1 MFPLT
6 LARSLKMPVL
16 KSVELPTGV
25 TLQYAE
31 QGDPDGTP
39 LVFLHGYTDSWRSF
53 ESVLPYLPRTVHAF
67 ALTQRGHGDSD
78 RPASDYSLRDFAAD
92 VAAFLDAV
100 GLGSAIIA
108 GTSMGASVAQRFA
121 IDYPARVRALV
132 LMAAFA
138 AYRGNPVVE
147 EFWETGVSTFEDP
160 IDPDFAREFQAST
173 LAHPIDADY
182 FETIVQ
188 ESLKFPTRIW
198 RDAFRSFLDED
209 FPDELTKIAAPT
221 LLIWGDQDAFVP
233 FSDQEMMINAI
244 SDSRLMIYRGTGHA
258 LHWEEPQRFAADLMR
273 YVQQVTETVYLAA
286 D

>member
-1 MFPLT
+1 MLPLT
-6 LARSLKMPVL
+6 LARSLKMPVP

-25 TLQYAE
+25 TLQYVE
-31 QGDPDGTP
+31 QGDPGGTP
-39 LVFLHGYTDSWRSF
+39 IVFLHGYTDSWRSF
-53 ESVLPYLPRTVHAF
+53 EFVLPYLPSAVHAF

-78 RPASDYSLRDFAAD
+78 RPLTNYSIREFAAD
-92 VAAFLDAV
+92 VAAFMDAV

-147 EFWETGVSTFEDP
+147 DFWETGVSTLEDP
-160 IDPDFAREFQAST
+160 IDPDFARDFQAST
-173 LAHPIDADY
+173 LAHPIDGDY

-188 ESLKFPTRIW
+188 ESLKVPARIW

-209 FPDELTKIAAPT
+209 FPHELSKIAAPT
-221 LLIWGDQDAFVP
+221 LLIWGDQDAFVS
-233 FSDQEMMINAI
+233 FSDQEMMIEAI
-244 SDSRLMIYRGTGHA
+244 PGTRLMVYRGIGHA
-258 LHWEEPQRFAADLMR
+258 LHWEEPRRFVADMLR
-273 YVQQVTETVYLAA
+273 FVQQITETVSLAA